1 MDDVWVSQSAEWHQN
16 LHLMVS
22 DEDEGEGET
31 NEESDGE
38 GDMRVAALLA
48 EEEESNVFMTCT
60 FT

>member
-1 MDDVWVSQSAEWHQN
+1 MGQSAEWHQN

-38 GDMRVAALLA
+38 GGMRVAALLA